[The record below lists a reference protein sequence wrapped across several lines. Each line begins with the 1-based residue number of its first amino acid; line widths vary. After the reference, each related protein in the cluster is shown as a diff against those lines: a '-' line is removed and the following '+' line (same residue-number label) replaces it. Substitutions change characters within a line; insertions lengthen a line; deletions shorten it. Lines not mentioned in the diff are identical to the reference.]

1 MHIAVANEKRS
12 TLVGEESE
20 FWFVN
25 YTELVLHL
33 IGEFKQIQGGK
44 GVLSWRQSMK
54 NHQHVN
60 VKERRRLK
68 EQTSGNCCSVAKLC
82 RTL

>member
-1 MHIAVANEKRS
+1 MRERSQVLLPHWWDDRAVHAAVENEKRS

-44 GVLSWRQSMK
+44 RVLSWR
-54 NHQHVN
+54 
-60 VKERRRLK
+60 
-68 EQTSGNCCSVAKLC
+68 
-82 RTL
+82 